1 DKHIQA
7 GVSVIIGA
15 ASSSVSLKVID
26 KVTNAGIVQISP
38 ANTSDKLTTHPDKNL
53 YFRTAP
59 PDVLQARALSDVILK
74 DGNKKVGVM
83 ALNDAY
89 GVGLAD
95 NIVKDLEAAGVRSSD
110 ITKKIYDPKAT
121 DFSSEI
127 GAMKQANPDAIVV
140 VGFDE
145 SATIIKQLNEQGI

>member
-1 DKHIQA
+1 GGVNGQPIQVLTGDSGDASTDLASQTVDKHIQA

-38 ANTSDKLTTHPDKNL
+38 ANTPDKLTTYPDKNL

-95 NIVKDLEAAGVRSSD
+95 NIVKDLE
-110 ITKKIYDPKAT
+110 
-121 DFSSEI
+121 
-127 GAMKQANPDAIVV
+127 
-140 VGFDE
+140 
-145 SATIIKQLNEQGI
+145 